1 MCVSDDKYVYLGEKE
16 SKFSVDRMWI
26 DKMQK
31 VWCWAWQIGSFGKG
45 KRNKQQPVKKIKKKI
60 KKWCTAT
67 WCRIDRKWIYENA
80 LCMQSSSHEELG
92 TINN

>member
-31 VWCWAWQIGSFGKG
+31 VRCWAWQIGSFGKG
-45 KRNKQQPVKKIKKKI
+45 KRNKQQPVKKIK
-60 KKWCTAT
+60 
-67 WCRIDRKWIYENA
+67 
-80 LCMQSSSHEELG
+80 
-92 TINN
+92 